1 VPVERWSVAQVEAL
15 APDPASLRNAR
26 AAAGQFS
33 ATGSSG
39 DILWGLCRSY
49 QVAADLSGP
58 AFKCS
63 CPSRKIPCKHVLGLL
78 LRWSASDVS
87 AGPAPDFV
95 TAWQSARA
103 ARAARATT
111 SAPDPVAAARRAQG
125 RADRVAGG
133 MAELRRWL
141 DDQIEQ
147 GLAVA
152 GRAGPQPFETMAA
165 RLVDAQAPG
174 AANAVRRLG
183 GFAGVGPQ
191 WADRLL
197 GELALLRLLV
207 AGHSRLGTLD
217 PALAATVRSRIGFPT
232 PAEEVLA
239 GPRVTDRW
247 QVLGQVETDEGSLT
261 SRRTWLH
268 GAAGR
273 FALVLTFAAPGQPLP
288 ADLIPGTAFRGD
300 LCFYPGAAP
309 LRALVA
315 ERLSAAEPFGSP
327 DGAGTIRA
335 GLSRWASLI
344 AAEPWRY
351 DAPMLLSSVRP
362 TSDGHLVD
370 AEGSALPLAPGHRS
384 PWWLLA
390 AAGAAPATVAAE
402 WSPAGLRPLAAWV
415 DGLFVPAAP
424 PTPDPPARRAA
435 ELPPEL
441 LTAALVG
448 TGRRPWSAPSLR
460 VGSLTVGPASGAGAS
475 PAPPAADS
483 SGSSSIAA
491 APDAFSA
498 GPSSPSPETAFP
510 ARPPSSSTSPALP
523 GPGFGAGSAPG
534 SGPSGDEP
542 AASSGLPRDGSAAS
556 SGFSGD
562 GAAAALL
569 EAAAVA
575 LTCYRAGVEPETGR
589 VPLAAAPAETAAAL
603 PPAAGARLARIL
615 GGGAPGGG
623 HHEQELLA
631 QWLTAAAARGGVV
644 PPVILPDLLEAGR
657 RNTSVRA
664 EVARVAG
671 RRGAWLAGQRTEWRW
686 LLNEAAPAVAGDW
699 TTATTTE
706 RLGHLTALRASDPD
720 RARELLESTWDEES
734 SENRARFLAT
744 FGSGLSLSDESLL
757 ERALDD
763 RRKEVREAA
772 LDLLRHLPGAALAE
786 RMAARARKAVRFDGS
801 GRLIIEPPTELDHD
815 LRRDGVGATPVR
827 GVGVGAWLLEEI
839 VAGTP
844 LETWTAGLTSTGQ
857 RGPTANPGP
866 DDDGRPGSS
875 TTANPGPAGGLPQA
889 STTAN
894 AGRAGGLPG
903 SSTTASPGRDGGLP
917 GSSTTADLG
926 ADGGLL
932 QSPTTAD
939 LGPGGPGPSGADRLD
954 PGWWLA
960 AARGHDWAV
969 PLLHGWAK
977 AAVVQRD
984 ARWASALLA
993 ADTGVLREAVR
1004 WDLHLVLPPDVL
1016 ARLATAALRSED
1028 GSAQRLL
1035 GLHPGPWPD
1044 TLSVAVLETV
1054 EQRARTDRH
1063 TWQLG
1068 ELCRA
1073 AGLAMPPGYADLA
1086 GRLAVRLDQIVDP
1099 TRVRPVAE
1107 LARTLTFRHE
1117 MLQELQ

>member
-1 VPVERWSVAQVEAL
+1 MPVERWSAAQVEAL

-26 AAAGQFS
+26 AAAGQFT
-33 ATGSSG
+33 ATGLTG
-39 DILWGLCRSY
+39 DILWGLCRGY
-49 QVAADLSGP
+49 QVAADLAGP
-58 AFKCS
+58 AYKCS

-78 LRWSASDVS
+78 LRWSTSGVS
-87 AGPAPDFV
+87 SGSGSADPIPGSIA
-95 TAWQSARA
+95 TWQAARA
-103 ARAARATT
+103 ARAARSPV
-111 SAPDPVAAARRAQG
+111 SAPDPVAAARRAQS

-141 DDQIEQ
+141 DDQIGQ
-147 GLAVA
+147 GLAAA

-174 AANAVRRLG
+174 VANTVRRLG

-207 AGHSRLGTLD
+207 AGHSRLDMLD
-217 PALAATVRSRIGFPT
+217 PALAATVRSRVGFPT
-232 PAEEVLA
+232 PTEEVLA

-247 QVLGQVETDEGSLT
+247 QVLGQVETDDGSLT

-268 GAAGR
+268 GAGGR
-273 FALVLTFAAPGQPLP
+273 FALVLTFAAPGRPLP
-288 ADLIPGTAFRGD
+288 ADLIPGTEFRGD
-300 LCFYPGAAP
+300 LCFHPGAAP
-309 LRALVA
+309 LRAIIA
-315 ERLSAAEPFGSP
+315 ERVSAAEPFGSP

-335 GLSRWASLI
+335 ALSRWASLL
-344 AAEPWRY
+344 AADPWRS
-351 DAPMLLSSVRP
+351 DAPMLLSSMRP
-362 TSDGHLVD
+362 TSDGHLID

-415 DGLFVPAAP
+415 DGLFVPAVPQA
-424 PTPDPPARRAA
+424 PDPSSRRAA

-448 TGRRPWSAPSLR
+448 TGRRPWSVSSVQ
-460 VGSLTVGPASGAGAS
+460 VGALTVDLASAVTRTAGSSLPVTPATHTEESS
-475 PAPPAADS
+475 PAG
-483 SGSSSIAA
+483 SGG
-491 APDAFSA
+491 SA
-498 GPSSPSPETAFP
+498 GPA
-510 ARPPSSSTSPALP
+510 
-523 GPGFGAGSAPG
+523 GGSAVG
-534 SGPSGDEP
+534 E
-542 AASSGLPRDGSAAS
+542 A
-556 SGFSGD
+556 

-575 LTCYRAGVEPETGR
+575 LTCRRAGVEPEIGR
-589 VPLAAAPAETAAAL
+589 LPQAPAPAESDALL
-603 PPAAGARLARIL
+603 PPAAAVRLARIL

-631 QWLTAAAARGGVV
+631 QWLTAAAARGGIV

-664 EVARVAG
+664 DVARVAG
-671 RRGAWLAGQRTEWRW
+671 RRGAWLAGQRADWRW
-686 LLNEAAPAVAGDW
+686 LLNEAAPTLTGDW
-699 TTATTTE
+699 TTATTAE
-706 RLGHLTALRASDPD
+706 RLGHLTALRATDPG
-720 RARELLESTWDEES
+720 RARELLESTWAEES
-734 SENRARFLAT
+734 SENRTRFLAT
-744 FGSGLSLSDESLL
+744 FGPGLSTADEPLL

-772 LDLLRHLPGAALAE
+772 LDLLRHLPGAALGR
-786 RMAARARKAVRFDGS
+786 RMATRARKAVRLDGS
-801 GRLIIEPPTELDHD
+801 GRLIVEPPTELDHD

-827 GVGVGAWLLEEI
+827 GIGIGAWLLEEV

-844 LETWTAGLTSTGQ
+844 LATWTPGAQPGTRARPATTAGVDPTEPGEDRPGTLTS
-857 RGPTANPGP
+857 
-866 DDDGRPGSS
+866 
-875 TTANPGPAGGLPQA
+875 
-889 STTAN
+889 
-894 AGRAGGLPG
+894 
-903 SSTTASPGRDGGLP
+903 RD
-917 GSSTTADLG
+917 
-926 ADGGLL
+926 
-932 QSPTTAD
+932 
-939 LGPGGPGPSGADRLD
+939 RD
-954 PGWWLA
+954 PVWWLA

-977 AAVVQRD
+977 AAVVQGD
-984 ARWASALLA
+984 ARWASALLT
-993 ADTGVLREAVR
+993 ADGGALREAVR
-1004 WDLHLVLPPDVL
+1004 WDLHLVLPPEVL
-1016 ARLATAALRSED
+1016 ARLATTALRSED

-1044 TLSVAVLETV
+1044 SLAVAVLETV

-1086 GRLAVRLDQIVDP
+1086 GRLAARLDQIVDP
-1099 TRVRPVAE
+1099 ARVRPVAE

>member
-1 VPVERWSVAQVEAL
+1 VPVERWSAAQVEAL

-26 AAAGQFS
+26 AAAGQFT
-33 ATGSSG
+33 ATGLTG
-39 DILWGLCRSY
+39 DILWGLCRGY
-49 QVAADLSGP
+49 QVAADLAGP
-58 AFKCS
+58 AYKCS

-78 LRWSASDVS
+78 LRWSASGVSSGSGSADPAVEAGPSDPAPGSVS
-87 AGPAPDFV
+87 ADPVPGFV
-95 TAWQSARA
+95 AAWQAARA
-103 ARAARATT
+103 ARAARSTV
-111 SAPDPVAAARRAQG
+111 SAPDPVAAAKRAQG

-141 DDQIEQ
+141 DDQIGQ
-147 GLAVA
+147 GLAAA

-165 RLVDAQAPG
+165 RLVDAQATG
-174 AANAVRRLG
+174 AANTVRRLG

-207 AGHSRLGTLD
+207 AGHSRLDTLD
-217 PALAATVRSRIGFPT
+217 PALAATVRSRVGFPT
-232 PAEEVLA
+232 PTEEVLA

-247 QVLGQVETDEGSLT
+247 QVLGQVETDDGALT

-268 GAAGR
+268 GAGGR
-273 FALVLTFAAPGQPLP
+273 FALVLTFAAPGRPLP
-288 ADLIPGTAFRGD
+288 ADLIPGTEFRGD
-300 LCFYPGAAP
+300 LCFHPGAAP
-309 LRALVA
+309 LRAIVA
-315 ERLSAAEPFGSP
+315 ERASAAEPFGSP

-335 GLSRWASLI
+335 ALSRWASLL
-344 AAEPWRY
+344 AADPWRS

-362 TSDGHLVD
+362 TPDGHLVD

-384 PWWLLA
+384 PWWLFA

-424 PTPDPPARRAA
+424 PAPDPSSRRAA

-448 TGRRPWSAPSLR
+448 TGRRPWSASSVQ
-460 VGSLTVGPASGAGAS
+460 VGALTVDLASAVTGTAENSLPATHTEES
-475 PAPPAADS
+475 PPF
-483 SGSSSIAA
+483 GSAL
-491 APDAFSA
+491 SA
-498 GPSSPSPETAFP
+498 GPA
-510 ARPPSSSTSPALP
+510 
-523 GPGFGAGSAPG
+523 GGSAVAG
-534 SGPSGDEP
+534 E
-542 AASSGLPRDGSAAS
+542 
-556 SGFSGD
+556 

-569 EAAAVA
+569 EAAVVA
-575 LTCYRAGVEPETGR
+575 LACRRAGVEPETGR
-589 VPLAAAPAETAAAL
+589 VPLAPAPAESDALLPPTAAV
-603 PPAAGARLARIL
+603 RLARIL

-631 QWLTAAAARGGVV
+631 QWLTAAAARGGIV

-664 EVARVAG
+664 DVARVAG
-671 RRGAWLAGQRTEWRW
+671 RRGAWLAGQRADWRW
-686 LLNEAAPAVAGDW
+686 LLNEAAPTLTGDW
-699 TTATTTE
+699 TTATTAE
-706 RLGHLTALRASDPD
+706 RLGHLTALRATDPG
-720 RARELLESTWDEES
+720 RARELLESTWAEES

-744 FGSGLSLSDESLL
+744 FGRGLSTADEPLL

-772 LDLLRHLPGAALAE
+772 LDLLRHLPGAALGR
-786 RMAARARKAVRFDGS
+786 RMAARARKAVRLDGS
-801 GRLIIEPPTELDHD
+801 GRLIVEPPTELDHD

-827 GVGVGAWLLEEI
+827 GIGVGAWLLEEVI
-839 VAGTP
+839 AGTP
-844 LETWTAGLTSTGQ
+844 LETWTPHAQPGTPAVPATTAGVDPTEPTEDRPGALTSGD
-857 RGPTANPGP
+857 RDPAGP
-866 DDDGRPGSS
+866 DDGQSGVCTARDRDPAGPDHSRPGAFTSRDRD
-875 TTANPGPAGGLPQA
+875 PAGPDDGQ
-889 STTAN
+889 SGVFTA
-894 AGRAGGLPG
+894 
-903 SSTTASPGRDGGLP
+903 RD
-917 GSSTTADLG
+917 
-926 ADGGLL
+926 
-932 QSPTTAD
+932 
-939 LGPGGPGPSGADRLD
+939 LD
-954 PGWWLA
+954 PAWWLA

-977 AAVVQRD
+977 AAVVQGD

-993 ADTGVLREAVR
+993 ADGGALREAVR
-1004 WDLHLVLPPDVL
+1004 WDLHLVLPPEVL
-1016 ARLATAALRSED
+1016 ARLSITALRSED

-1044 TLSVAVLETV
+1044 GLAVAVLETV

-1073 AGLAMPPGYADLA
+1073 AGLAMPSGYADLA
-1086 GRLAVRLDQIVDP
+1086 GRLAARLDQIVDP
-1099 TRVRPVAE
+1099 ARVRPVAE